1 MAYMVAF
8 WRAVKGFEAH
18 RGFFLAAG
26 LSFYFLICLI
36 PLLLFLVAVAGFV
49 LSSETANRAVVQQ
62 LPPMVPVYRR
72 HVTELL
78 ERVVATRNIS
88 GALGM
93 AILLLFSTQLFA
105 ALRLVMNDVFEV
117 RQRAGLV
124 RGLVSDIL
132 MVGVI
137 GVLLLASFAATEGLL
152 WVRIFVLEPA
162 QVPGQ
167 WVRWLAM
174 VTSFALNTAVFF
186 ITYRYFPSRRVAAVP
201 AVAGALLASALWEVA
216 RSLFRWYILS
226 IGLYD
231 QVYGTFG
238 VLVALFMFVYYTA
251 IVCILGAEYSA
262 MLEGRARRT

>member
-1 MAYMVAF
+1 MVPF
-8 WRAVKGFEAH
+8 WRAVKGFVAH

-36 PLLLFLVAVAGFV
+36 PLLLFVVAAAGFV
-49 LSSETANRAVVQQ
+49 LSSETASRAVVQE
-62 LPPMVPVYRR
+62 LPHMVPVYRG

-78 ERVVATRNIS
+78 ERVVATRKIS

-105 ALRLVMNDVFEV
+105 ALRLVMNDVFGV
-117 RQRAGLV
+117 RHRRGFVHGL
-124 RGLVSDIL
+124 LYDIL

-152 WVRIFVLEPA
+152 WVRTFVLEPA
-162 QVPGQ
+162 HMRAQ

-174 VTSFALNTAVFF
+174 LVSFGLNTAVFF
-186 ITYRYFPSRRVAAVP
+186 MTYRYFPSRRVAVGP
-201 AVAGALLASALWEVA
+201 AVAGALLASLLWEIA

-231 QVYGTFG
+231 QVYGAFG

-262 MLEGRARRT
+262 ALEGRAGRP